1 MKVMV
6 VCGSCYGLN
15 LYDRERGGC
24 CKMRMDLAMPVCFA
38 RRCKY
43 FIGVIQPDGIEMT
56 ETVSCKAFPKGVP
69 NDIAYGNN
77 LHLTVVNGQ
86 KGDYVFEER

>member
-1 MKVMV
+1 
-6 VCGSCYGLN
+6 
-15 LYDRERGGC
+15 
-24 CKMRMDLAMPVCFA
+24 
-38 RRCKY
+38 
-43 FIGVIQPDGIEMT
+43 MT